1 MLGKRTLAGQ
11 YNTKTASITG
21 FKIDKTGP
29 SVSVSFKKADNTAY
43 TPGTWSTQ
51 NIIQTL
57 SGNDNGGSGVSY
69 FQYSENSGTA
79 TNTSSGD
86 SWSVDRNSKV
96 KFRAVDA
103 VGNAGAWTS
112 EYNLMID
119 KTAPPVPVMSGTHSG
134 TWVNYNYAVTLSSTD
149 SISGIARYEVS
160 TNGSSWSTYTN
171 PTTYST
177 EGNFKYYYRAVNKA
191 GLASYATSA
200 NRVMIDKQAPY
211 ISDLAVAGVARQQS
225 VRSWYLQASFKGTLV
240 DDLSGVLTNTERLCE
255 TRVVLG
261 G

>member
-1 MLGKRTLAGQ
+1 MLDKRTLAGQ
-11 YNTKTASITG
+11 GETKQASISD
-21 FKIDKTGP
+21 FKIDKVGP
-29 SVSVSFKKADNTAY
+29 TMTTVSFKKADNSAY
-43 TPGTWSTQ
+43 TVGTWSNQ

-119 KTAPPVPVMSGTHSG
+119 KTPPVLGSDAELALSGFS
-134 TWVNYNYAVTLSSTD
+134 
-149 SISGIARYEVS
+149 RQ
-160 TNGSSWSTYTN
+160 
-171 PTTYST
+171 
-177 EGNFKYYYRAVNKA
+177 YRL
-191 GLASYATSA
+191 GLRSL
-200 NRVMIDKQAPY
+200 RKK
-211 ISDLAVAGVARQQS
+211 
-225 VRSWYLQASFKGTLV
+225 SWYS
-240 DDLSGVLTNTERLCE
+240 
-255 TRVVLG
+255 
-261 G
+261 